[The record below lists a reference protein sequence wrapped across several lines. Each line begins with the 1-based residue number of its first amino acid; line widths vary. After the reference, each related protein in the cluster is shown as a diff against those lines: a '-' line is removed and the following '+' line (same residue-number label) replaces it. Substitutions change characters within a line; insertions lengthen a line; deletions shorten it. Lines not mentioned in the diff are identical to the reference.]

1 MSFQNSTLR
10 RYVFSSAI
18 AHPHFDLHYEASIL
32 SISACAFAGDTS
44 SPGPQSRITTI
55 GSSGGCRKSP
65 SFDHNEFMAIRR
77 SRERRPSVVDIV
89 DGVLF
94 AFAGLATIW
103 LAYLVFRAS
112 IQPGWPMLLLIVF
125 WVLLTY
131 LLLPRLHRILT
142 RLYVPGYFIGRARTS
157 DGLLGDPVNLALR
170 GHEPQVHAAMTRA
183 SWIRADDLS
192 LTSGRRILTS
202 TLSRRS
208 YAEAPVSPLHLFDRQ
223 QDFAYQQEV
232 AGSPSKRHH
241 VRFWRCPEG
250 WMLPGGYEVD
260 WLAAGTYDRS
270 VGLSLF
276 TLQVTHKIE
285 ENTDIERDF
294 IVETVSAASP
304 EVEVEVI
311 ENFSTGYHSRNGGG
325 DLIITDGNLPII
337 DVRRI
342 EVPETAEVEHTD
354 SRDKR
359 PAQIVFGAGVGFFRG
374 LGYLLIALLLLPV
387 SRPVRP
393 WGGCR
398 GRASGA
404 DPGGRRG
411 RPSCIDRYRIG
422 DCRFHRPQLG
432 AAGADVVGRVDHN
445 RRIHRQCQRI
455 RSRHLGH
462 QPANRRA
469 QHHGLARLIQP
480 PGSRVRHQGAASSQ
494 ARCWTAIRACR
505 YLIVN
510 RLTGFW

>member
-1 MSFQNSTLR
+1 
-10 RYVFSSAI
+10 
-18 AHPHFDLHYEASIL
+18 
-32 SISACAFAGDTS
+32 
-44 SPGPQSRITTI
+44 
-55 GSSGGCRKSP
+55 
-65 SFDHNEFMAIRR
+65 MAIRR
-77 SRERRPSVVDIV
+77 SRERRPSVMDMV
-89 DGVLF
+89 DGALF

-112 IQPGWPMLLLIVF
+112 IRPGWPMLLLIVF

-131 LLLPRLHRILT
+131 LLLPRVHRILT

-170 GHEPQVHAAMTRA
+170 GREAQVHAAMARA
-183 SWIRADDLS
+183 GWIRADDLS

-241 VRFWRCPEG
+241 VRFWRCPEE
-250 WMLPGGYEVD
+250 WMLPGGYAVD
-260 WLAAGTYDRS
+260 WLAAGTYDKS

-285 ENTDIERDF
+285 ENTDVERDY
-294 IVETVSAASP
+294 IVETVSATSP

-337 DVRRI
+337 DVRPV
-342 EVPETAEVEHTD
+342 EVPETAEVVHTD

-359 PAQIVFGAGVGFFRG
+359 PAQIAFGAGVAFFRG
-374 LGYLLIALLLLPV
+374 LVFLPIALLLLLLPGQYAQGMNV
-387 SRPVRP
+387 DGITVEGGRPALIVVGSALALIGLIDIGLAIAVFVGRNWARVLLMLVCVMTTTVAFIGNANGSEAVTLATSLP
-393 WGGCR
+393 TVGLNIMVLLALSSHRARVYATR
-398 GRASGA
+398 GRHIPKHVA
-404 DPGGRRG
+404 G
-411 RPSCIDRYRIG
+411 RPYA
-422 DCRFHRPQLG
+422 Q
-432 AAGADVVGRVDHN
+432 AA
-445 RRIHRQCQRI
+445 IP
-455 RSRHLGH
+455 S
-462 QPANRRA
+462 
-469 QHHGLARLIQP
+469 
-480 PGSRVRHQGAASSQ
+480 
-494 ARCWTAIRACR
+494 
-505 YLIVN
+505 
-510 RLTGFW
+510 